1 MATTTMTMATM
12 EANSNGVTVS
22 GEIRREG
29 TRYVA
34 VVDAQAVGSGGSLRS
49 ALEAMA
55 NGIRRRLP
63 SGRADSWGVR
73 VRCNTNV
80 FGVAYGNLSGGG
92 GGGGELDP
100 CVAHALATYRENSLG
115 HALEHGIATLAR
127 CCR

>member
-1 MATTTMTMATM
+1 
-12 EANSNGVTVS
+12 
-22 GEIRREG
+22 
-29 TRYVA
+29 
-34 VVDAQAVGSGGSLRS
+34 LRS

-55 NGIRRRLP
+55 NGIRRQLP
-63 SGRADSWGVR
+63 SGRPDSWGVR
-73 VRCNTNV
+73 VRCNTNA

-100 CVAHALATYRENSLG
+100 CVAHALAIYRENSLA